1 MARALKRGRAKP
13 PSMDPGTTVGQGTR
27 TPGIAIIGMACR
39 FPGAD
44 DPEAFWQDIRNG
56 VDRVGEIP
64 RDRWR
69 WEDVFGDPKT
79 EPNKT
84 NSRWGGF
91 IDGIDRFD
99 PLFFQMSPA
108 EANFVDPQHRL
119 FLETAWRA
127 VEDSGYRVSDL
138 AGRPI
143 GVYAGVSKNDY
154 AEMLGPELPAF
165 VSTGTVHS
173 ILANRVSFL
182 FNLRGPSV
190 PFDTACSSSLVA
202 LHYAVRDL
210 LDGTCEAALVGGV
223 NALLSPRMYISHA
236 KSGMLSPRGRCRT
249 FDAGAD
255 GYVRG
260 EGAGVVLLKPL
271 DRALAD
277 GDRIRGVIRATAIN
291 HGGRANFMTAPNVP
305 AQREVVLRALRAGEI
320 DPRSIRYIEA
330 HGTGTP
336 LGDPIEIEALKQ
348 AFAERLGELGVT
360 ATPGSCGIGSVKT
373 NIGHLESAAGM
384 ASLFKALAV
393 LQHREIPPLV
403 HFQSAN
409 PNIDLAGSPLF
420 LADGAVR
427 PDADGSEPWRAGIS
441 GFGMGGVNA
450 HVIVEEAPRAV
461 PTARSDGPL
470 LFVFSARRDR
480 LQALLAA
487 HLAHFR
493 SAAGRDANPADIAY
507 TLMFGRDVFEERC
520 AFVASGLTELA
531 EAVEA
536 FLAGRESDAGSSAE
550 AREWVR
556 SGDLK
561 LDRSQVP
568 GRRIALPG
576 YPFARRSCW
585 FTPRQAAPAA
595 PPPAVGRIE
604 ILADDPVLRDH
615 VVQGV
620 RHLPGVA
627 YLQRVVER
635 IGAAG
640 AVEVSDAYWL
650 QPLAVAD
657 GGVGTE
663 LELVVSNDRTFV
675 FRSSIDHCRG
685 TVRVGTP
692 QTFVVPIAEAIS
704 RCADL
709 LEAPEIYARLA
720 ESGLGYGPTFRVL
733 TGIHLGASE
742 AVAIVDPQAGDGG
755 TGLWDAALQAAALLS
770 IRNGSAAGAQFV
782 PFHVER
788 FQHQGDVKELAFIH
802 VRQRALAGTGAVIGF
817 DIDCCDRDGKCL
829 AFFRDFTKRGYIHA
843 VAEAPPAIAAAP
855 SALQH
860 YRVTSRVSAPQTATG
875 PTPLLIDAT
884 PGDHAAVQRA
894 LGRPVR
900 NIASDGEM
908 LGRPDWESQPCLIFA
923 REPGE
928 ADLLRLLGIA
938 QRLIA
943 ARPRGPVQLKYL
955 GDLRDPAMAPAFFA
969 AAGFARTLNVENPRL
984 QLDVVGFRE
993 EWQASGWLAEARHPT
1008 SALHAVEWFGT
1019 ERHEMAVEPVSP
1031 LPRDG
1036 ALPMR
1041 RGGTCLFAGGAGGLG
1056 RIVGRWLVET
1066 CQARLVLIG
1075 RRPADAALTAWIA
1088 ELEALGGEV
1097 RYLQADVAE
1106 RSQVDAAVAAARK
1119 MFGAIHAVAHAVGSI
1134 EDSFILRKEAASFA
1148 RVLRP
1153 KTLGALHL
1161 DAATAQDDL
1170 DLFVCFSSVAALMP
1184 NQGQCDYASANAYL
1198 DRFAAERAR
1207 LVAAGTRRGVS
1218 LSLNLPLLADGG
1230 IKVGRAEE
1238 AHLLAEFGMQPL
1250 PSQVATELLD
1260 NAIGLARAGQAT
1272 QILGITGDRARIAE
1286 HLHVVNQPRTDLELR
1301 DLVARDMAVVLA
1313 EQFRQSPASFGP
1325 GVSLRDFGLDSVAT
1339 ARLTERLNQ
1348 VLGLSLKPILLF
1360 EEDRPEQLV
1369 DILLA
1374 RYRAELEAGFSRL
1387 GAIAPLHRTHGL
1399 IDPEQSDS
1407 AEGLF
1412 RRRVTNKEFYMVDHV
1427 VGGQFNVP
1435 GACYLE
1441 LAREAGALF
1450 RPDLPVIRLLDALW
1464 IRQLSSP
1471 GPAFDIC
1478 IELQDRKDGQSSY
1491 EIFSESADGS
1501 RTIHATGL
1509 LVHGAVLPSPATLPL
1524 AAIRER
1530 CPRQRGRD
1538 EVYRQIHA
1546 EGLHVGPSFMP
1557 MSDIVL
1563 SDSEA
1568 LARLQLPQSVAES
1581 WDDYLLHPTLLTGVF
1596 QTALINNRAQD
1607 QSAREFIPVAI
1618 GAVDIYGLVP
1628 PECFVHSILR
1638 SRSSGGDVVKFD
1650 VQVAATD
1657 GRVVLALRD
1666 FTIMVHAGAKTEA
1679 RSPPAADS
1687 PASSATLQVLADC
1700 IAPVIG
1706 LPAGEIEPHVPFK
1719 DYGINSLMVMD
1730 LNRRVEE
1737 VFGRGLSKTLFFE
1750 YQNLAELAAYFA
1762 TQSTGGDKPV
1772 VTAPPIEVRAPLLPK
1787 VEPVRAAPQ
1796 PPASTDANAIAIV
1809 GMAFRFPQARTA
1821 DAFWQVLS
1829 EGRDCIERMSAERA
1843 ALDGTPAG
1851 QRPWGGFLDNVD
1863 RFDPLF
1869 FNITPREAEQ
1879 TDPQERLF
1887 LEVAWHALEDA
1898 GYTRAALA
1906 SHKVSVFAGAL
1917 WQPYLELG
1925 LQARAN
1931 GHAVAP
1937 SSLLYSIANRVSYV
1951 CDFHGP
1957 SLAIDTACSSSLTA
1971 LHLACQSLASGESD
1985 VALAG
1990 GVNLSLGASKQ
2001 LFLSQNHFL
2010 ASDGRCRSFGTGGD
2024 GYVPGEGVAVVLLQ
2038 KLDAAR
2044 AAGRRIHGVIRSTAI
2059 NHGGKTHGY
2068 TVPNPR
2074 AQAAVI
2080 RDAMQRAG
2088 IDPRTVSYLE
2098 AHGTGTELGDPIEI
2112 TALTEAYRDRTAD
2125 TGFCAIGSVKSNF
2138 GHLEA
2143 AAGVAGLIKVLLQLR
2158 HRSLVPSLHSA
2169 TTNPHID
2176 FDRTPFVV
2184 QQAVEPWQRPVVD
2197 GVERPRLAGISSF
2210 GAGGS
2215 NSHVLVE
2222 EYETPAPVLG
2232 RDDRWIVPLSAQQ
2245 PDRLRALAANL
2256 LDALAGLPDGDLPS
2270 LAYTLQT
2277 GREAFECRTAFVVD
2291 TVAAL
2296 RVQLERFLTGEGTAG
2311 SARASDPLL
2320 RLLRRD
2326 GDMAV
2331 LVAQWM
2337 ARRDL
2342 AKLEEAWR
2350 LGVDIDWSALWTTL
2364 PGILG
2369 LPGYPF
2375 APERHWLPQGV
2386 AVRTLWKVGR
2396 LHPMLHENVS
2406 RPGVQ
2411 RYRSVFT
2418 ADDPVFADHRVGDRN
2433 MLPAAAYLSMAQ
2445 VAANDVSAVGPQRCI
2460 ELLDVDWQRP
2470 CTVVDG
2476 QATLLLTIVMAGA
2489 DEASF
2494 EIHPDAAADDQTP
2507 FCRGAIRWSG
2517 QPAPAPIDVGA
2528 LQAANAVRQAGAACY
2543 QRFGQ
2548 HGLHYGPSHQGIA
2561 FADRTDRGVL
2571 VHLRAS
2577 ADDGQTL
2584 QPGILD
2590 SAFQSTLLS
2599 MLDGDGMA
2607 PLPVAVDRVV
2617 VHGPTS
2623 RAAYAWARHPRS
2635 GGPSRGFDI
2644 DLLGEAGD
2652 VLVSVQGFQLRR
2664 PHREKSYDTPLL
2676 APVWRMHPEPP
2687 PCEEAGRCKTQSL
2700 LVIGPADA
2708 LTERLAHLCA
2718 TVARRSA
2725 DELRSEDLS
2734 GIDHVLWRIDE
2745 PADETAGATWE
2756 GARRVFHGLKALLQA
2771 GLGGRRLE
2779 WTILT
2784 RGAGPDV
2791 AACHALLRTAAVEHP
2806 AWAMRIVEIGGDD
2819 AAIPESVLHV
2829 RAERPVPVWRLD
2841 QGDWLRLSLL
2851 PLAQPD
2857 AFDTMPTP
2865 LRRGGVYLVI
2875 GGAGGIGTA
2884 WSDWAIRQVDARI
2897 VWVGR
2902 RPLSAG
2908 IQAQIER
2915 LGQIGTPPLYIQADA
2930 ADPGAL
2936 RRVRDEASTQWG
2948 AVHGIVH
2955 SALVLDDASLE
2966 AMTRTQFDRVMAAKA
2981 DTCRAIETAFED
2993 RPPELVLFFSS
3004 INAFAAP
3011 AGQGNYAAAS
3021 CFADRFAERLGRRW
3035 PSTVKTINWGYWADA
3050 GVVATPAYRER
3061 MFGLGFGSVEPEP
3074 GFRALDVLLR
3084 STLPQIAF
3092 VPSQPG
3098 DAAARA
3104 FHASGRAGPVA
3115 EGQVLQTGQA
3125 GIAQA
3130 AKVVGPAAGD
3140 AVVDVVI
3147 RETARL
3153 LGVAPTDID
3162 PQGRLVESGLDAAGL
3177 LALRARLQTV
3187 LPNRFP
3193 VERLTSES
3201 APVDFVDSSHAT
3213 PSIALDRN
3221 EAAGEALLRRLV
3233 RALLVETD
3241 LWDALPSTAPAHLQ
3255 RWHAETRRQL
3265 VAVPLEK
3272 AAALWP
3278 AWQAFAPLAEG
3289 VAVPSR
3295 FQAYAQLLRHAL
3307 PALPDILRGTIR
3319 PTDVLFPHGS
3329 LTEVERVYGGNTIA
3343 RALND
3348 RLAAATVALL
3358 KAHRQAYPDRPFR
3371 VIEIGAGT
3379 GATSEAVFRALDA
3392 AGMAPDSYVYT
3403 DLSPAFLTAAADR
3416 YGKRRPYVAFA
3427 TVDIETIAWDHPTV
3441 VPAQFDL
3448 VIATN
3453 VLHATSRIRTTIAN
3467 AKALLR
3473 PNGALLLHELT
3484 RADLFNHLSFGLLAG
3499 WWAFQDRA
3507 RLAGS
3512 PLLSAERWLDLLAQ
3526 AGFHGVRRLGE
3537 DTPDPGQAV
3546 FVAESDGAIVRTIV
3560 EAPPKAPPPTKVV
3573 TPQPRRPDAIPI
3585 FVREAVATVTR
3596 MPLQRL
3602 RDDEPFDAYGVDS
3615 IVRIALHAE
3624 LERVCGSLP
3633 RTLLFEH
3640 ASIAEVATYLAA
3652 HQVETFAA
3660 AAVPPPTLVPEPVV
3674 RPAPVAPTVP
3684 QQTAYEP
3691 IAIIGMSGR
3700 YPQAANL
3707 AELWQRLVAG
3717 QNCITEAPADRWNL
3731 DAMGTTAHGGFIAGA
3746 DRFDH
3751 ALFRLSRDEAVLL
3764 APEVRLFLETAWLTF
3779 ENAGYG
3785 LSRLKDLQR
3794 AQPGGTGVFVAS
3806 MYHEARSADA
3816 GQAATD
3822 TNLTDWMIANRVSH
3836 FFDLGGPSLAINTA
3850 CSGGLTAIHLAC
3862 ESLRG
3867 GSCAMAL
3874 AGGVN
3879 LTLDPS
3885 KFATLQRLGL
3895 LASGDASKSFGQGD
3909 GFLPGEG
3916 VGAVL
3921 LKPLQRALADG
3932 DRIEALI
3939 LGSQINHSGG
3949 RQSFFA
3955 PEPKAQARLLVEMLR
3970 KANVPAD
3977 SIGYIEAAANGSEI
3991 ADAVEVAA
3999 VADAL
4004 GTGAR
4009 AWPCAI
4015 GAVKSNLGHLEA
4027 ASGVSQVAKVVLQ
4040 MQHRT
4045 LVPSLFATPPN
4056 PHLRLDRAGLEVQQT
4071 LAPWPAEAGP
4081 RRAIVNS
4088 FGAGGSYAALLLEE
4102 FLPGNTAPAAPTL
4115 AGPELFAVSGPDRAA
4130 LRRRLSQL
4138 QALVADLPETD
4149 LEALAATLRV
4159 LDAPFAHRAAIVAA
4173 SRDELLASLRQALAA
4188 TSPEGVFQSS
4198 GRASAPEAEAAAWL
4212 AGETLARRQTP
4223 PLPLPG
4229 YPFDH
4234 RERFHIGPAGKSTVD
4249 DVYSR
4254 IVAGDMTEAEFAAL
4268 LAE

>member
-1 MARALKRGRAKP
+1 
-13 PSMDPGTTVGQGTR
+13 
-27 TPGIAIIGMACR
+27 MACR

-91 IDGIDRFD
+91 IDGIDQFD

-127 VEDSGYRVSDL
+127 VEDAGYRVSDL

-249 FDAGAD
+249 FDADAD

-260 EGAGVVLLKPL
+260 EGVGVVLLKPL
-271 DRALAD
+271 DRAIAD

-305 AQREVVLRALRAGEI
+305 AQREVVLRALRAAEI

-348 AFAERLGELGVT
+348 AFAERLGDLGVT
-360 ATPGSCGIGSVKT
+360 VTAESCGIGSVKT

-403 HFQSAN
+403 HFQSMN
-409 PNIDLAGSPLF
+409 PNIDLAGSPFF
-420 LADGAVR
+420 LADGTDR
-427 PDADGSEPWRAGIS
+427 PAADGTEPWRAGIS

-450 HVIVEEAPRAV
+450 HVIVEEAPRTV
-461 PTARSDGPL
+461 PTPRPDGPL

-480 LQALLAA
+480 LRALLAA

-493 SAAGRDANPADIAY
+493 SAAGRDANPADVAY
-507 TLMFGRDVFEERC
+507 TLMFGRDLFEERC
-520 AFVASGLTELA
+520 AFVASDITELA
-531 EAVEA
+531 EVIEA
-536 FLAGRESDAGSSAE
+536 FLEGRQSDAGSSAE
-550 AREWVR
+550 ARDWVR

-561 LDRSQVP
+561 LDRSKAP

-585 FTPRQAAPAA
+585 FTPRQAAPAPSA
-595 PPPAVGRIE
+595 PVVDRIE
-604 ILADDPVLRDH
+604 IPADDPVLRDH
-615 VVQGV
+615 RVQGV

-627 YLQRVVER
+627 YLQKVVER
-635 IGAAG
+635 IGAAE
-640 AVEVSDAYWL
+640 AVEVSDVYWL
-650 QPLAVAD
+650 QPLAVPD
-657 GGVGTE
+657 GAVRAE
-663 LELVVSNDRTFV
+663 LELAVSSDRTFV
-675 FRSSIDHCRG
+675 FRSDIDHCCG
-685 TVRVGTP
+685 TVRASTP
-692 QTFVVPIAEAIS
+692 ETFVVPIAEAIG
-704 RCADL
+704 RCADR
-709 LEAPEIYARLA
+709 LEAAEIYARLA
-720 ESGLGYGPTFRVL
+720 GSGLGYGPTFRVL
-733 TGIHLGASE
+733 AGIHLGANE
-742 AVAIVDPQAGDGG
+742 AVAMVDRQAGDGG
-755 TGLWDAALQAAALLS
+755 AGPWDAALQAAALLS

-788 FQHQGDVKELAFIH
+788 FQHQGDLKKLAFVY

-817 DIDCCDRDGKCL
+817 DIDCCDRDGVCL
-829 AFFRDFTKRGYIHA
+829 AFFRDFTKRCYIHA
-843 VAEAPPAIAAAP
+843 ATEAPSAIDVAP

-860 YRVTSRVSAPQTATG
+860 YRVTSRVSAPEAATD

-884 PGDHAAVQRA
+884 PDDHAAVQRA
-894 LGRPVR
+894 LGRSVR

-908 LGRPDWESQPCLIFA
+908 FGQPDWESQPCLIFA

-943 ARPRGPVQLKYL
+943 ARPRSLVRLKYL
-955 GDLRDPAMAPAFFA
+955 ADLRDSAVAPAFFA

-984 QLDVVGFRE
+984 QLDVVGFRD
-993 EWQASGWLAEARHPT
+993 EWQASGWLAEARHST
-1008 SALHAVEWFGT
+1008 SALHAAEWSGA
-1019 ERHEMAVEPVSP
+1019 ERRELAVEPVSP

-1066 CQARLVLIG
+1066 CQAKLVLIG
-1075 RRPADAALTAWIA
+1075 RRPADATLTAWIA

-1097 RYLQADVAE
+1097 RYLQADVAD
-1106 RSQVDAAVAAARK
+1106 RRQVDAAVAATRQ

-1134 EDSFILRKEAASFA
+1134 EDSFILRKEAASFS

-1153 KTLGALHL
+1153 KMLGALHL

-1198 DRFAAERAR
+1198 DLFAAERAR

-1250 PSQVATELLD
+1250 PSQAATALLD
-1260 NAIGLARAGQAT
+1260 NAIALARAGQAT
-1272 QILGITGDRARIAE
+1272 QILGITGDRAKIAE
-1286 HLHVVNQPRTDLELR
+1286 HLHVASEAATLDLR

-1313 EQFRQSPASFGP
+1313 EQFRQSPPNFGP

-1374 RYRAELEAGFSRL
+1374 RHRAELEAGFSRL

-1407 AEGLF
+1407 AAGLF
-1412 RRRVTNKEFYMVDHV
+1412 RRRVTNDEFYMVDHV

-1471 GPAFDIC
+1471 GPAFDVC
-1478 IELQDRKDGQSSY
+1478 IELQDKKGGQSSY
-1491 EIFSESADGS
+1491 EIFSEGTDGS
-1501 RTIHATGL
+1501 RTVHATGL
-1509 LVHGAVLPSPATLPL
+1509 LVHGAVLPSPADLPL
-1524 AAIRER
+1524 AAIRAR
-1530 CPRQRGRD
+1530 CPRQRSRD

-1568 LARLQLPQSVAES
+1568 LARLQLPQAVAES
-1581 WDDYLLHPTLLTGVF
+1581 WGDYLLHPTLLTGVF
-1596 QTALINNRAQD
+1596 QTALINNRDQD

-1628 PECFVHSILR
+1628 PVCFVHSTLR

-1650 VQVAATD
+1650 VQVADID
-1657 GRVVLALRD
+1657 GRVVLALHD
-1666 FTIMVHAGAKTEA
+1666 FTIMAHAGATTEA
-1679 RSPPAADS
+1679 RPPIAADS
-1687 PASSATLQVLADC
+1687 PNPSATLQVLADC

-1706 LPAGEIEPHVPFK
+1706 LPASEIEPHVPFK

-1762 TQSTGGDKPV
+1762 SVATPSDKPV
-1772 VTAPPIEVRAPLLPK
+1772 VIPPPIEVRAPLPAK
-1787 VEPVRAAPQ
+1787 PEPVRAAPQ
-1796 PPASTDANAIAIV
+1796 PPASADANAIAIV

-1829 EGRDCIERMSAERA
+1829 EGRDCIERMSADRA

-1851 QRPWGGFLDNVD
+1851 QRPWGGFLDGVD

-1887 LEVAWHALEDA
+1887 LEVAWQALEDA

-1906 SHKVSVFAGAL
+1906 SRKVGVFAGAL

-2010 ASDGRCRSFGTGGD
+2010 ASDGRCRSFGAGGD

-2074 AQAAVI
+2074 AQASVI
-2080 RDAMQRAG
+2080 REAMQRAG

-2176 FDRTPFVV
+2176 FGRTPFVV
-2184 QQAVEPWQRPVVD
+2184 QQRVEPWQRPVVD

-2222 EYETPAPVLG
+2222 EFETPAPVPS

-2245 PDRLRALAANL
+2245 PDRLRAIVSNL
-2256 LDALAGLPDGDLPS
+2256 LDALADFSDDDLPS

-2277 GREAFECRTAFVVD
+2277 GREAFECRAAFVVD
-2291 TVAAL
+2291 TVEAL
-2296 RVQLERFLTGEGTAG
+2296 RAQLDRFLAGEGAAG
-2311 SARASDPLL
+2311 SVRASDPLL

-2350 LGVDIDWSALWTTL
+2350 LGVDIDWSVLWPAP
-2364 PGILG
+2364 PGILS

-2386 AVRTLWKVGR
+2386 AVRTSSVGGR
-2396 LHPMLHENVS
+2396 LHPMLHENIS

-2418 ADDPVFADHRVGDRN
+2418 ADEPVFADHRVGDRN
-2433 MLPAAAYLSMAQ
+2433 MLPGAAYLAMAQ
-2445 VAANDVSAVGPQRCI
+2445 AAAHDVSAAGPQRCI
-2460 ELLDVDWQRP
+2460 ELLDVVWQRP
-2470 CTVVDG
+2470 CTLVDG
-2476 QATLLLTIVMAGA
+2476 EATLRLTIAMTGA
-2489 DEASF
+2489 DDASF
-2494 EIHPDAAADDQTP
+2494 EIQPDTTADDQTP
-2507 FCRGAIRWSG
+2507 FCRGAIRWSWPPV
-2517 QPAPAPIDVGA
+2517 PASIDVRA
-2528 LQAANAVRQAGAACY
+2528 LQTANAVRQTGAACY
-2543 QRFGQ
+2543 QQFSQ
-2548 HGLHYGPSHQGIA
+2548 HGLHYGPSHQGID
-2561 FADRTDRGVL
+2561 FADRTDSGVL
-2571 VHLRAS
+2571 VRLRAS
-2577 ADDGQTL
+2577 ADDGQML
-2584 QPGILD
+2584 VPGILD

-2599 MLDGDGMA
+2599 MLEGDGVA
-2607 PLPVAVDRVV
+2607 PLPVSVDRVV
-2617 VHGPTS
+2617 VHGSTS
-2623 RAAYAWARHPRS
+2623 RAAYAWTRHPQS
-2635 GGPSRGFDI
+2635 GGSSRGFDI
-2644 DLLGEAGD
+2644 DLLSEAGD
-2652 VLVSVQGFQLRR
+2652 VLVSLQGFQLRQ
-2664 PHREKSYDTPLL
+2664 PHREKSRDTPLL
-2676 APVWRMHPEPP
+2676 APVWQMQPEIP
-2687 PCEEAGRCKTQSL
+2687 PCEEAARCRAQSL
-2700 LVIGPADA
+2700 LVIGQADA
-2708 LTERLAHLCA
+2708 LTERLAA
-2718 TVARRSA
+2718 PFAAVTRRA
-2725 DELRSEDLS
+2725 VDELRPDDLS

-2745 PADETAGATWE
+2745 PADETAAATWE
-2756 GARRVFHGLKALLQA
+2756 GAQRVFHGLQVLLQA
-2771 GLGGRRLE
+2771 GLGKRRVE

-2784 RGAGPDV
+2784 GRAGPDV
-2791 AACHALLRTAAVEHP
+2791 AACQALLRTAAMEHP
-2806 AWAMRIVEIGGDD
+2806 TWAMRIVEIGGDD
-2819 AAIPESVLHV
+2819 ADIPESVLHLS
-2829 RAERPVPVWRLD
+2829 AERPVPMRRVD
-2841 QGDWLRLSLL
+2841 QGDWLRLALL

-2857 AFDTMPTP
+2857 AFDAMPTP

-2884 WSDWAIRQVDARI
+2884 WSDWAIRRVDARI

-2902 RPLSAG
+2902 RPLSGG
-2908 IQAQIER
+2908 IQKQIDR

-2930 ADPGAL
+2930 TDPDAL
-2936 RRVRDEASTQWG
+2936 RRVRDEANARWG

-2966 AMTRTQFDRVMAAKA
+2966 AMSRTQFDRVMAAKA
-2981 DTCRAIETAFED
+2981 DTCRAVEAAFED

-3021 CFADRFAERLGRRW
+3021 CFADRFAERLARRW

-3050 GVVATPAYRER
+3050 GVVATPAYRAR
-3061 MFGLGFGSVEPEP
+3061 MFGLGFGSVEPET

-3098 DAAARA
+3098 DPATRA
-3104 FHASGRAGPVA
+3104 FHASGRAGPVV
-3115 EGQVLQTGQA
+3115 EGQVLETGQA

-3130 AKVVGPAAGD
+3130 AKIMVPVAGD
-3140 AVVDVVI
+3140 AIVDVVI
-3147 RETARL
+3147 REMAPL

-3177 LALRARLQTV
+3177 LALRSRLQTV
-3187 LPNRFP
+3187 LPNGFP

-3201 APVDFVDSSHAT
+3201 APIDFLEGTRPTA
-3213 PSIALDRN
+3213 SIALDRN

-3233 RALLVETD
+3233 RALLAEAG

-3255 RWHAETRRQL
+3255 QWHAETRRQL
-3265 VAVPLEK
+3265 AAMTPETSAV
-3272 AAALWP
+3272 LWP
-3278 AWQAFAPLAEG
+3278 SWRALAAPTGEA
-3289 VAVPSR
+3289 AVPSR
-3295 FQAYAQLLRHAL
+3295 FQAYAQLLEHTL
-3307 PALPDILRGTIR
+3307 PALPDILRGTVR
-3319 PTDVLFPHGS
+3319 PTDVLFPRGS
-3329 LTEVERVYGGNTIA
+3329 LREVERVYQGNTVA

-3348 RLAAATVALL
+3348 RLASAAVALL
-3358 KAHRQAYPDRPFR
+3358 DAHRQAYPERPFR
-3371 VIEIGAGT
+3371 IIEIGAGT
-3379 GATSEAVFRALDA
+3379 GATSEAVFRAFDDA
-3392 AGMAPDSYVYT
+3392 GVAPDSYVYT

-3416 YGKRRPYVAFA
+3416 YGKHRPYVSFAAF
-3427 TVDIETIAWDHPTV
+3427 DIETIAWDHPTV

-3453 VLHATSRIRTTIAN
+3453 VLHATRRIRTTIAN

-3526 AGFHGVRRLGE
+3526 AGFHDARRLGQ
-3537 DTPDPGQAV
+3537 DTPDPGQAA
-3546 FVAESDGAIVRTIV
+3546 FVAESDGAIVRTVV
-3560 EAPPKAPPPTKVV
+3560 EPARQAPPPTMVV
-3573 TPQPRRPDAIPI
+3573 TPQPSRPDAILV
-3585 FVREAVATVTR
+3585 FARDAVATVTR

-3602 RDDEPFDAYGVDS
+3602 RDDEPFDSYGVDS

-3640 ASIAEVATYLAA
+3640 ASIAEVTAYLAA
-3652 HQVETFAA
+3652 HHAEKFAVA
-3660 AAVPPPTLVPEPVV
+3660 AEPPPTVLPGAVAKQASVDPVV
-3674 RPAPVAPTVP
+3674 RQPS
-3684 QQTAYEP
+3684 AYEP

-3717 QNCITEAPADRWNL
+3717 QNCITEAPADRWDL
-3731 DAMGTTAHGGFIAGA
+3731 DAMGTTAHGGFIADA

-3751 ALFRLSRDEAVLL
+3751 ALFRLSADEAVLL

-3816 GQAATD
+3816 GQGATD

-3862 ESLRG
+3862 ESLRS

-3895 LASGDASKSFGQGD
+3895 LASGDASKSFGRGD

-4004 GTGAR
+4004 GTAAR
-4009 AWPCAI
+4009 ARPCAI

-4102 FLPGNTAPAAPTL
+4102 FRPENAAAVML
-4115 AGPELFAVSGPDRAA
+4115 AGPELFAVSGPDRAV
-4130 LRRRLSQL
+4130 LRRRLVQFE
-4138 QALVADLPETD
+4138 ALVCDSPETD
-4149 LEALAATLRV
+4149 LRSLATTLRA
-4159 LDAPFAHRAAIVAA
+4159 LDAPFAHRTAIVAA
-4173 SRDELLASLRQALAA
+4173 SRDDLLMGLRQALAA
-4188 TSPEGVFQSS
+4188 ASPEGTFQSLGLTS
-4198 GRASAPEAEAAAWL
+4198 DLEAEAAAWL
-4212 AGETLARRQTP
+4212 AGETLARRHTP

-4234 RERFHIGPAGKSTVD
+4234 RERFRIGPAGKSTVN

-4254 IVAGDMTEAEFAAL
+4254 IVSGDMTEAEFAAL